1 MLSDFRYV
9 LRSLIKSPA
18 FALTA
23 IVALALGIGANT
35 AVFSVFNGLMLHPS
49 GVSQPERVV
58 VAQAKYDKLNLK
70 SIPLSAP
77 DFADV
82 RDGKQVFSSA
92 SAMMQDD
99 YNYTGGDWPQ
109 RLQGAKV
116 TWQWFQVFGASPQ
129 LGRVF
134 HPEEDQVKAD
144 HEVVLAYSTWK
155 RVFGGDPK
163 IVGKSIQLNQQSYLV
178 LGVMGAEFSW
188 PAQADLWTPLGL
200 PAERYSPGN
209 RFNENL
215 FVVARM
221 KPDATFAQADAFV
234 KLAARRVAEQHDRA
248 GEYARDSAWGMFA
261 VPLTEFVF
269 GNVKT
274 QVMILLG
281 AVALVLLIACSN
293 IAGLMLVR
301 SSTRSREIALRAAL
315 GAGRWRLV
323 RQILAES
330 ILLTCAGTLLG
341 LVAAYGGVRLLLQFA
356 PESVAA
362 GLSIHLDRYV
372 LLFTSGIGV
381 LSALLFGLAPAWQIS
396 SMGRYESLKE
406 GGHTGSAGRG
416 RQRLRSALVVGE
428 LAVALTLLVGS
439 GLCIKSLSRAQEVDT
454 GFEPRGVMSA
464 ALGLP
469 ETQYN
474 NADKQAAFYQSVIE
488 RLRAMSGVQAAGA
501 VTPIPFGGD
510 ESAASFNIEGRPAG
524 PGDPGPHGNIRN
536 VTPGYFAAFGIPVR
550 AGRVFTDQDRKGA
563 EPVVVIDENLARQ
576 YWLNLDPVGKRIR
589 NGQNSP
595 WATIVGVVGH
605 VKHSALI
612 GDSDKGVYYYPI
624 AQSPVTQA
632 FLVAK
637 TSGDATSLASALR
650 ESVHSVDSNQPVFD
664 LGSMEQRVSKSLG
677 PRRFAVR
684 LLGFFAAV
692 ALLMAA
698 LGLYGVI
705 SYSVTQRT
713 QEIGIR
719 MALGAERKQVL
730 ALIIGHALRLG
741 VAGAIAGV
749 LLAGILAKLLA
760 SQLFHVSA
768 FDPLT
773 FLLMA
778 AGLMLVATAASY
790 GPARRATRVDPLVA
804 LRHE

>member
-23 IVALALGIGANT
+23 LAALALGIGANT
-35 AVFSVFNGLMLHPS
+35 AVFSVFNGLMLHPA
-49 GVSQPERVV
+49 GVSQPDRLV
-58 VAQAKYDKLNLK
+58 VAQVKYDKLNLK

-99 YNYTGGDWPQ
+99 FNYTGGDWPE

-116 TWQWFQVFGASPQ
+116 TWQWFEVFGASPQ

-134 HPEEDQVKAD
+134 HPEEDQAKAD
-144 HEVVLAYSTWK
+144 HEVVLAHSVWK

-163 IVGKSIQLNQQSYLV
+163 IVGKSIQLNRQSYLV
-178 LGVMGAEFSW
+178 VGVMGPEFLW

-200 PAERYSPGN
+200 PPERYSPQN

-215 FVVARM
+215 FVAARM
-221 KPDATFAQADAFV
+221 KPDATFTQADAFV
-234 KLAARRVAEQHDRA
+234 KLAARRVAEQQDRA
-248 GEYARDSAWGMFA
+248 GTYARDSAWGMFA

-269 GNVKT
+269 GNVKS
-274 QVMILLG
+274 QVLVLLG

-315 GAGRWRLV
+315 GASRWHLV
-323 RQILAES
+323 RQVLAES
-330 ILLTCAGTLLG
+330 ILLTGAGTLLG
-341 LVAAYGGVRLLLQFA
+341 LIAAYGGVRLLLYFA

-362 GLSIHLDRYV
+362 GVAVHLDRYV
-372 LLFTSGIGV
+372 LLFTCGIGV

-428 LAVALTLLVGS
+428 LAVALALLVGS
-439 GLCIKSLSRAQEVDT
+439 GLFIKSLARAQEVDT
-454 GFEPRGVMSA
+454 GFRPQGVMSA

-474 NADKQAAFYQSVIE
+474 NEDKQVAFYQSVIE
-488 RLRAMSGVQAAGA
+488 RLQATPGVQAAGVA
-501 VTPIPFGGD
+501 TPIPFGGD
-510 ESAASFNIEGRPAG
+510 DSSASFAIEGRPAG

-536 VTPGYFAAFGIPVR
+536 VTPGYFAAFSIPVR
-550 AGRVFTDQDRKGA
+550 EGRVFTEQDRKGT
-563 EPVVVIDENLARQ
+563 EPVVVIDENLAHQ
-576 YWLNLDPVGKRIR
+576 YWPNQDPVGRR
-589 NGQNSP
+589 MHVGQNSP
-595 WATIVGVVGH
+595 WATIVGIVGH
-605 VKHSALI
+605 VKHSALV

-624 AQSPVTQA
+624 SQSPAAQA
-632 FLVAK
+632 YLVAK
-637 TSGDATSLASALR
+637 TSGNPASLATAFR
-650 ESVHSVDSNQPVFD
+650 EAVHSVDSSQPVFD
-664 LGSMEQRVSKSLG
+664 LASMEQRVAKSLG

-741 VAGAIAGV
+741 IAGAIAGV
-749 LLAGILAKLLA
+749 LLAGIMAKLLA

-778 AGLMLVATAASY
+778 AGLILVAMIASY

-804 LRHE
+804 LRYE